1 MSKKKNKNRGGM
13 VFSTNPDFDPDDY
26 IEEHEAETLP
36 PEKQNLRILLDRK
49 QRKGK
54 TVTLITGF
62 EGQDKDIQELG
73 KKLKGLCG
81 AGGSVKEGEILIQG
95 DFRDRILEY
104 LHKNRYTKTKK
115 SGG

>member
-1 MSKKKNKNRGGM
+1 MSKKKNRKQGGM
-13 VFSTNPDFDPDDY
+13 VFSTNPDFDPEDY
-26 IEEHEAETLP
+26 IEEEAETLP
-36 PEKQNLRILLDRK
+36 PEEQNLRILLDRK

-62 EGQDKDIQELG
+62 EGKEEDIQDLG

-81 AGGSVKEGEILIQG
+81 AGGSVKNGEILIQG
-95 DFRDRILEY
+95 DFRDRILEH
-104 LHKNRYTKTKK
+104 LQKNGFTKTKK